1 MGGDS
6 KGDRERKG
14 SRSRDRGRSRSRDRR
29 RSRSRGRLPE
39 APRARPIDP
48 PGRQMMYKGDSK
60 GSSSGKGGLMES
72 RTINITSGTVT
83 TRLWLKKE
91 MERFG
96 RVEVC
101 HTGNRMNPLA
111 EPPWV
116 RFATTTA
123 AEVALK
129 CISEGQVLV
138 DGVPVTAV
146 MKPTGGGGNRFGHV
160 RETGI

>member
-1 MGGDS
+1 M
-6 KGDRERKG
+6 
-14 SRSRDRGRSRSRDRR
+14 GRSRSRGADKPLETRT
-29 RSRSRGRLPE
+29 LAITE
-39 APRARPIDP
+39 
-48 PGRQMMYKGDSK
+48 
-60 GSSSGKGGLMES
+60 GL
-72 RTINITSGTVT
+72 VQ

-101 HTGNRMNPLA
+101 HTGNRMNPVA

-146 MKPTGGGGNRFGHV
+146 MKPAGGGGNRLGGHI
-160 RETGI
+160 RETGFKNEPAYPKTRDVEITSRELALEARRAAVKRRDRKSSS